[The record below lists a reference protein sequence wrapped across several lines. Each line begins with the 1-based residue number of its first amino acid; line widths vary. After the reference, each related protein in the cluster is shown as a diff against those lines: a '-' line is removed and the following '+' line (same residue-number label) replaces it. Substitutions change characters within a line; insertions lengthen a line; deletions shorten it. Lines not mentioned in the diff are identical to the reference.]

1 MTLVNGEKSPLAV
14 KLLKQSAA
22 KMKSV
27 KALLPNVKTLC
38 TTISQMAQKKLP
50 HRSGEVAENIYQLLR
65 VELSTENRNSSLAS
79 VGTAGISQHAL
90 LVSNK
95 ARPIDVVKHEIE
107 WIEQTVKTAE
117 WDVNVELDGTVPQ
130 CLLTHLLIL
139 LLNLR
144 LNLLVLLI
152 LLTILAILVFMSFIF
167 PVTATSLPLS
177 HSDRL

>member
-1 MTLVNGEKSPLAV
+1 MYLFHGCIH
-14 KLLKQSAA
+14 KQINLCYYLFYRWGIWPR
-22 KMKSV
+22 V
-27 KALLPNVKTLC
+27 DIQCFNLLPTC
-38 TTISQMAQKKLP
+38 
-50 HRSGEVAENIYQLLR
+50 
-65 VELSTENRNSSLAS
+65 LS
-79 VGTAGISQHAL
+79 GISC
-90 LVSNK
+90 S
-95 ARPIDVVKHEIE
+95 KHEIE

-167 PVTATSLPLS
+167 PVTATSRFILMEETIHFHQMISWPQ
-177 HSDRL
+177 